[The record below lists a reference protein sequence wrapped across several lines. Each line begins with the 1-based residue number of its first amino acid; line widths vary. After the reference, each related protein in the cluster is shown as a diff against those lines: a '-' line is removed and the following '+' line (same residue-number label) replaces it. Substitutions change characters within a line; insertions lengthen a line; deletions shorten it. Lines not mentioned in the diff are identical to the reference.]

1 MLKMRYK
8 FFNIFQCVNS
18 SILCI
23 IYLFFIIFSSVS
35 KRSIRPN
42 LRFRLGSNGRRPMLL
57 VAMNTVVIA
66 TVTIDADAQAILTV
80 NGIAE

>member
-1 MLKMRYK
+1 
-8 FFNIFQCVNS
+8 
-18 SILCI
+18 
-23 IYLFFIIFSSVS
+23 
-35 KRSIRPN
+35 
-42 LRFRLGSNGRRPMLL
+42 MLL